1 MKIRNREARM
11 APCINEW
18 PEGTSVPVCFLP
30 YKLNPGTFSS
40 EWLHLN
46 RCTKVTQIKNFDLS
60 LKWGFG
66 LVSLFL
72 LCKVFCS
79 VQSWSLPVPGLE
91 WSLRFPV
98 SPSFCSWYLSLVST
112 GAPGP
117 LFGVG
122 VHAWGAPHARR
133 GMSMASMVIAPLG
146 SCTQT
151 FPYPWLL
158 IG

>member
-1 MKIRNREARM
+1 MGLWFGVFIF
-11 APCINEW
+11 C
-18 PEGTSVPVCFLP
+18 SVKSFVLC
-30 YKLNPGTFSS
+30 
-40 EWLHLN
+40 
-46 RCTKVTQIKNFDLS
+46 KVDLS
-60 LKWGFG
+60 LCQALSGASGFQ
-66 LVSLFL
+66 LVPHSA
-72 LCKVFCS
+72 
-79 VQSWSLPVPGLE
+79 PDH
-91 WSLRFPV
+91 
-98 SPSFCSWYLSLVST
+98 LSLVST

>member
-1 MKIRNREARM
+1 MARGNIC
-11 APCINEW
+11 ACLLLALHNWIQAHFHQNGCIWIAARRSPRLRILTCLWN
-18 PEGTSVPVCFLP
+18 GA
-30 YKLNPGTFSS
+30 
-40 EWLHLN
+40 
-46 RCTKVTQIKNFDLS
+46 
-60 LKWGFG
+60 
-66 LVSLFL
+66 LVWCLYFL